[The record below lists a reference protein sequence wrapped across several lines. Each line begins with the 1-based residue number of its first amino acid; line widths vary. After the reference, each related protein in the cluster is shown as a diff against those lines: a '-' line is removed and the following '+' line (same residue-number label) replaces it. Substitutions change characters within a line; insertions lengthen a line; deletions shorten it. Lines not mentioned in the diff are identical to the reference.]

1 MMQSAIKN
9 KNMILP
15 ALIGAAVLT
24 LALSLLTIVAR
35 SPYTHSNLN
44 LGFDPGY
51 TRTQQM
57 IVGEPV
63 GVTGNQLAVPRAT
76 DLVELGKQLFV
87 SNGCAFCHGL
97 DGHGSIVGPSIVGTK
112 AEKLR
117 VKTNVG
123 PKGMLPYAPGTL
135 TDQDLA
141 AIAAYLQSM
150 SK

>member
-1 MMQSAIKN
+1 MMQNVTKN
-9 KNMILP
+9 KNMIMP
-15 ALIGAAVLT
+15 VLIGAGVLM
-24 LALSLLTIVAR
+24 LALTLLTIVAR

-57 IVGEPV
+57 VVSGPV
-63 GVTGNQLAVPRAT
+63 PATGDQLAVPRAS
-76 DLVELGKQLFV
+76 DPVELGKQLFV
-87 SNGCAFCHGL
+87 SKGCAGCHGL
-97 DGHGSIVGPSIVGTK
+97 DAHGGIIGPSIAGTK

-123 PKGMLPYAPGTL
+123 PKGMPPYAPGAL
-135 TDQDLA
+135 TDQDLN

>member
-1 MMQSAIKN
+1 MMQDSIKN
-9 KNMILP
+9 KNMIMP
-15 ALIGAAVLT
+15 VLIGAGVLMLALT
-24 LALSLLTIVAR
+24 LLAIVAR

-44 LGFDPGY
+44 LGFDPRY

-57 IVGEPV
+57 VVGAPV
-63 GVTGNQLAVPRAT
+63 PITGHPLAVPRAS
-76 DLVELGKQLFV
+76 DPAELGKQLFV
-87 SNGCAFCHGL
+87 SNGCAGCHGL
-97 DGHGSIVGPSIVGTK
+97 DGHGGIIGPSIVGTK

-123 PKGMLPYAPGTL
+123 PKGMPPYAPGAL

-141 AIAAYLQSM
+141 AIAAYLEAM

>member
-1 MMQSAIKN
+1 MIQSAIKN
-9 KNMILP
+9 KNLLFP
-15 ALIGAAVLT
+15 AIIGAGVLT

-44 LGFDPGY
+44 LGFDSGY

-57 IVGEPV
+57 TVGEPV
-63 GVTGNQLAVPRAT
+63 PATGAMLAVPRAT
-76 DLVELGKQLFV
+76 DPIELGKQLFV
-87 SNGCAFCHGL
+87 SSGCAGCHGINAQ
-97 DGHGSIVGPSIVGTK
+97 GSIIGPAIVGIP

-123 PKGMLPYAPGTL
+123 PKGMLPYAPGAL
-135 TDQDLA
+135 SDQDLA

>member
-1 MMQSAIKN
+1 MMQNAIKN
-9 KNMILP
+9 KNMIMP
-15 ALIGAAVLT
+15 AFIGVAVLV

-44 LGFDPGY
+44 LGFDPRY
-51 TRTQQM
+51 TRTQQI
-57 IVGEPV
+57 IVGGPIPA
-63 GVTGNQLAVPRAT
+63 TGDQLAVPRAT
-76 DLVELGKQLFV
+76 DPVQLGKQLFV
-87 SNGCAFCHGL
+87 SNGCAGCHGL
-97 DGHGSIVGPSIVGTK
+97 DGRGSIIGPSIVGTT

-123 PKGMLPYAPGTL
+123 PKGMLPYAPGAL

-141 AIAAYLQSM
+141 AIAAYLESM

>member
-1 MMQSAIKN
+1 MMRGAT

-15 ALIGAAVLT
+15 ALIGAAVLA

-35 SPYTHSNLN
+35 SPYTHSNLD
-44 LGFDPGY
+44 LSFDSGY
-51 TRTQQM
+51 TRTEQSV
-57 IVGEPV
+57 VGAPMPS
-63 GVTGNQLAVPRAT
+63 GGGMNMLAVTPSS
-76 DLVELGKQLFV
+76 DPVELGKQLFV
-87 SNGCAFCHGL
+87 SNGCAGCHGL
-97 DGHGSIVGPSIVGTK
+97 DGHGGVIGPSIVGTK

-117 VKTNVG
+117 VMTDVG
-123 PKGMLPYAPGTL
+123 PKGMPPYAPGAL